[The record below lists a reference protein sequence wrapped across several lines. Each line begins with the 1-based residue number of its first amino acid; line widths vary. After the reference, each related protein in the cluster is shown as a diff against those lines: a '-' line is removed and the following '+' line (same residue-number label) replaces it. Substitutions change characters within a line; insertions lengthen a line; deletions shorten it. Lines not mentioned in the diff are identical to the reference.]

1 MLFTSTKD
9 LLIYIKQL
17 MVADNVSIQEIAN
30 ILGKSHSAVGGALKR
45 DNITLTTLYE
55 ICQALGYDL
64 EINLIK
70 KDAETEQTTY
80 NIAMA
85 AREQQPLAMN
95 KQQMESFAK
104 SADEAPNSSQNHDM
118 F

>member
-30 ILGKSHSAVGGALKR
+30 TLGKSHSAVGGALKR
-45 DNITLTTLYE
+45 DNITLNTLYE

-64 EINLIK
+64 EINLIE
-70 KDAETEQTTY
+70 KDTEPEEPTY
-80 NIAMA
+80 NIAKA
-85 AREQQPLAMN
+85 ARGQQPLTMN

-104 SADEAPNSSQNHDM
+104 STNKAPNSSQNRDM